1 MKIELSLTLAF
12 TILHS
17 VSLLGSS
24 FVEEEHQTY
33 YFLFVTL
40 QVLCLFTAR
49 NAESLACHLALLFL
63 NRLARSFNQTGDKWS
78 HLQGIYTTNEA
89 S

>member
-1 MKIELSLTLAF
+1 MKLNPRLTLAVP
-12 TILHS
+12 ILHS
-17 VSLLGSS
+17 VSLLSSS

-40 QVLCLFTAR
+40 QVLCLFAAR

-78 HLQGIYTTNEA
+78 HLQGIYTNK
-89 S
+89 